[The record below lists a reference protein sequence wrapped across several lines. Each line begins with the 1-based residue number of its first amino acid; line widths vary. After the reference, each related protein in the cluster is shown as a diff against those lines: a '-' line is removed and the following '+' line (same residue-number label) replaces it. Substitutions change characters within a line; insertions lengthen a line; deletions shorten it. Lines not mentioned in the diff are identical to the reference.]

1 MKNIVNKTNLI
12 NIFFYVSGMV
22 ITALGVVLLLR
33 SNLGISPWDTLNYS
47 FSQIL
52 DISYG
57 NGNFIIS
64 SSLVVF
70 VTIKE
75 KRIKYLLIVIPI
87 FVVTRFIDLFNNTM
101 FLSDSYQILPYQ
113 LSFFVFG
120 ILILALGAAF
130 MIFSRYPAGI
140 YEEFMLTI
148 MRIFK
153 TEKLALTRVSMEV
166 IVVVIAFII
175 GAFGGFW
182 LGKINLGTIF
192 ISLTFGY
199 ILNFFLVRL
208 QHIRK
213 KNQLKI

>member
-12 NIFFYVSGMV
+12 NTFFYVSGMV

-33 SNLGISPWDTLNYS
+33 SNLGVSAWDTLNYS
-47 FSQIL
+47 LSKII

-57 NGNFIIS
+57 NANFIIS
-64 SSLVVF
+64 ASLVLI

-75 KRIKYLLIVIPI
+75 RNIKYLLVLIPI
-87 FVVTRFIDLFNNTM
+87 FVVTRFIDLFNGSM

-113 LSFFVFG
+113 LAFFIIG
-120 ILILALGAAF
+120 LLTLAMGAAF

-153 TEKLALTRVSMEV
+153 TDKLAITRVSMEV
-166 IVVVIAFII
+166 VIVAIAFII

-213 KNQLKI
+213 KNQLKV